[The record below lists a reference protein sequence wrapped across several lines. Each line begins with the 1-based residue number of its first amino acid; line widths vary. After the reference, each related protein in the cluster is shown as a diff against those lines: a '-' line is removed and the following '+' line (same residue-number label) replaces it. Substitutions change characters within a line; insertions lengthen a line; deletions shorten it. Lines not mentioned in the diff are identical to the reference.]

1 MDPNDMVVMDE
12 MEDMYTLFPTDMQS
26 TMIPTSEAMSSAL
39 HHPSIAGTSMEDV
52 TASLGPVLDDN
63 MDTAASL
70 LAQNDLDDAIMQE
83 NIREIRR
90 QSMAGFP
97 LSFNPFTGLPE
108 PQPTLDM
115 GLQSLTTTGLP
126 MATNA
131 FEPSMFISPQT
142 TTGSGAGLLD
152 MGNFAEPLIMPPQLQ
167 TFDPALPPEVQ
178 SRQNSLADVMDTT
191 PVTLAPEM
199 VAPVDVQA
207 VAAALPPRPPARADR
222 QAVPFNTGSIKME
235 NIYSSSGFDMVG
247 VLMRVATR
255 ANPKI
260 NIGAVDMSCAFVVCD
275 ARKFDMPIVYCS
287 ATFERL
293 TGYTKHE
300 ILGRNCRFLQSPN
313 GDVERGS
320 KRKYVDEES
329 VRYLKQQCDELDEAQ
344 VSLINYRKGGQPFMN
359 LLTTIPITW
368 DGNDVVYVVGF
379 QVDLVDQPGSI
390 MNKNRDGTIQINYQH
405 REPPSYYLQPPA
417 ELRQQPPGTSIS
429 KEDVSRVLQSL
440 GGVDNDGARRLWDKI
455 LLENTDDVVHVLS
468 LKGLFM
474 YCSPSIRSVLEY
486 DPSELVGTALS
497 SVCHPSDIVPVTRD
511 LKDTSTGSMV
521 NIVFRIRRKYSGY
534 VWFESHGSLHIEQGK
549 GRKCIILVG
558 RERPVYK
565 LPWKEVHASGGIG
578 ENEMWCKLSIS
589 GMFLFVPSNTKAL
602 LDRDPSEM
610 IGTSL
615 QALMRPDCR
624 LELNKALDSTRLGKR
639 VTVKHELQNRRGQ
652 FLQATTTF
660 FPDIEDPRRK
670 PTFVI
675 AQTKLLKHSR
685 NSAANSTR
693 SAASDAGSI
702 TPRNPTPA
710 WSVASSSL
718 DRTATQGPA
727 DDQSAPPDDANAPK
741 NGNSE
746 DQDENLFDELK
757 TTRSSSW
764 QFELRQMQRTNKRLT
779 EECATLLQMKKRR
792 KRKKGADALEKDCA
806 NCHTKN
812 TPEWRRGPSGKR
824 DLCNS
829 CGLRYAKLMG
839 KVSPRNTQGSNSN
852 LGEAQPLDMSNI
864 GTTISTMSNPDGPS
878 PRTEAPISRTNSG
891 ADQTNATASNTVSAA
906 EETTSSSEQP
916 TPADAQKEANGVT
929 PISAASTTSA
939 TPAEPAAPLAPTAP
953 APK

>member
-1 MDPNDMVVMDE
+1 MDPNDMVTVDE
-12 MEDMYTLFPTDMQS
+12 MEDIYTLFPTEMQGAV
-26 TMIPTSEAMSSAL
+26 MPTSQAMSGL
-39 HHPSIAGTSMEDV
+39 RHPSIAGTTMEDV
-52 TASLGPVLDDN
+52 TATLGPVLDDN
-63 MDTAASL
+63 MDTAATL
-70 LAQNDLDDAIMQE
+70 LAQNDMEDAIMEESMQE
-83 NIREIRR
+83 MRR
-90 QSMAGFP
+90 QSMAGYP
-97 LSFNPFTGLPE
+97 MAYNPFAGLADA
-108 PQPTLDM
+108 QPALDL
-115 GLQSLTTTGLP
+115 GLQPLTTTGLP
-126 MATNA
+126 MVTNT
-131 FEPSMFISPQT
+131 FESPLFISPQT
-142 TTGSGAGLLD
+142 TTAAPPGLLD
-152 MGNFAEPLIMPPQLQ
+152 MANFTEPLIMPPQLQ

-178 SRQNSLADVMDTT
+178 SRQNSLVDVMDTT
-191 PVTLAPEM
+191 PVTLPPQIM
-199 VAPVDVQA
+199 PP
-207 VAAALPPRPPARADR
+207 VAAQAPQIPTTQSGR
-222 QAVPFNTGSIKME
+222 QTAPFNTMSIKMDT
-235 NIYSSSGFDMVG
+235 IYSTSGFDMVG

-255 ANPKI
+255 PNPKI

-275 ARKFDMPIVYCS
+275 VRKYDMPIVYCS

-300 ILGRNCRFLQSPN
+300 ILGRNCRFLQSPT
-313 GDVERGS
+313 GDVERGA

-329 VRYLKQQCDELDEAQ
+329 VRYLKQQCDEMDEAQ

-368 DGNDVVYVVGF
+368 DNTDIVYIVGF
-379 QVDLVDQPGSI
+379 QVDLVDHPGSI

-405 REPPSYYLQPPA
+405 REPPSYYLQPPP
-417 ELRQQPPGTSIS
+417 ESRQQAPGTTIC

-440 GGVDNDGARRLWDKI
+440 GGVDTDMARRLWDKI

-521 NIVFRIRRKYSGY
+521 NIVFRIRRKYTGY

-578 ENEMWCKLSIS
+578 ENEMWSKVSIS
-589 GMFLFVPSNTKAL
+589 GMFLYVPSNSKTL
-602 LDRDPSEM
+602 LDRDPDEL
-610 IGTSL
+610 IGTSI
-615 QALMRPDCR
+615 QALMRQESRP
-624 LELNKALDSTRLGKR
+624 ELNKALDTTRSGKR
-639 VTVKHELQNRRGQ
+639 MTVKHELQNRRGQ
-652 FLQATTTF
+652 YLQAITTF
-660 FPDIEDPRRK
+660 YPDVGDQRRK

-675 AQTKLLKHSR
+675 AQTRLIKHTR
-685 NSAANSTR
+685 NSANSGR
-693 SAASDAGSI
+693 STVSDSGSA
-702 TPRNPTPA
+702 TPKNPTPA

-718 DRTATQGPA
+718 DRTAAQGPA
-727 DDQSAPPDDANAPK
+727 DDRPAVPDNSNAPRA
-741 NGNSE
+741 GDSE
-746 DQDENLFDELK
+746 DQEENLFDELK

-764 QFELRQMQRTNKRLT
+764 QFELRQMQKTNKKLT
-779 EECATLLQMKKRR
+779 EECATLIQMKKRR

-839 KVSPRNTQGSNSN
+839 RVSPRNTQGSNSN
-852 LGEAQPLDMSNI
+852 IGEVQTVADTN
-864 GTTISTMSNPDGPS
+864 TISVTSNPDGPS

-891 ADQTNATASNTVSAA
+891 AEQAITAAA
-906 EETTSSSEQP
+906 STAASTEQPTPASEQP
-916 TPADAQKEANGVT
+916 TPGDAQKEAAT
-929 PISAASTTSA
+929 APPASTTPPAPAVSTAPSETTVPAASA
-939 TPAEPAAPLAPTAP
+939 T
-953 APK
+953 K